1 MATIFDVAREAGV
14 GIGTVSRVLNGSPLV
29 SEATRQR
36 VEDAMT
42 RLHYRPSSVARAFG
56 RRRTERVEVLVPHFV
71 EPFFFDLLL
80 GIEDALADA
89 DSEYSLH
96 IRAMTDAAD
105 RDRVFAECCRKNNVD
120 GVLVLWTPPTEGF
133 VERLER
139 DRMPVVLVNAVHPSL
154 PSVGVDHDR
163 SAVQAVE
170 YCSRIGHRRIALV
183 DRFVD
188 PFAGSGPGVCQEG
201 YRAASSTAGLVMAPE
216 YEEVV
221 ALTSEAAGDA
231 VSRLLDLPEPPT
243 AILVGSDVQ
252 AIGALQAARARG
264 RQVPRDLSLVA
275 YNENSVSRYLGL
287 TTIRLPLRVLARQG
301 LQLLLQRVQEPNL
314 AASVTYLDTELV
326 VRGTCAPPPGRG

>member
-36 VEDAMT
+36 VEDAIT
-42 RLHYRPSSVARAFG
+42 RLRYRPSSVARAFG
-56 RRRTERVEVLVPHFV
+56 RRRTERLEVLVPHFV
-71 EPFFFDLLL
+71 EPFFFELLM

-105 RDRVFAECCRKNNVD
+105 RDRVLGECCRKNNVD

-133 VERLER
+133 VKRLER
-139 DRMPVVLVNAVHPSL
+139 DRVPAVLVNASHPSL
-154 PSVGVDHDR
+154 PSVAVDHDR
-163 SAVQAVE
+163 SAAQAVE
-170 YCSRIGHRRIALV
+170 YCARIGHRRIALV
-183 DRFVD
+183 DRFID
-188 PFAGSGPGVCQEG
+188 PFGQSGAGACQAG
-201 YRAASSTAGLVMAPE
+201 YRAAMSVAGAP
-216 YEEVV
+216 VV
-221 ALTSEAAGDA
+221 AGYERVVPLTAESAAEA
-231 VSRLLDLPEPPT
+231 VTHLLEMPEPPT

-287 TTIRLPLRVLARQG
+287 TTIRVPLRVLARQG

-326 VRGTCAPPPGRG
+326 VRGTCAPPRA